1 MRRIQTRKLLNL
13 SLVFAAVSLVACGG
27 SGGGAGS
34 QSLDVTGIA
43 ATGAPMA
50 NATLQIYG
58 SNGLAIL
65 ATPVTIAADGTY
77 SATIPASATGPFVFE
92 VDNGSEKIYS
102 VLPDKTG
109 NVVNVTPLSNLI
121 AAK

>member
-27 SGGGAGS
+27 SGGGGGS

-58 SNGLAIL
+58 
-65 ATPVTIAADGTY
+65 
-77 SATIPASATGPFVFE
+77 
-92 VDNGSEKIYS
+92 
-102 VLPDKTG
+102 
-109 NVVNVTPLSNLI
+109 
-121 AAK
+121 